1 VRACHNVQELVT
13 VGDLEQGRKMV
24 LNSTVLHDN
33 EIEKRCHPIFQEGAG
48 PVRNSEEVWSEVTE
62 GFA

>member
-1 VRACHNVQELVT
+1 
-13 VGDLEQGRKMV
+13 MV

-33 EIEKRCHPIFQEGAG
+33 EIEKRFSKKGLAS